1 MAISLYHHISFIRE
15 THSALNKNWV
25 INICTKLSLLLVAV
39 QVIAIVISWKKL
51 PPMVPLW
58 YSLPWGDGQLAS
70 PIWLTVLP
78 GGSIV
83 WQIVSSLTNIYVTRD
98 HLIFAQIL
106 SLASCFL
113 SLFSCIVLV
122 SIVSLVT

>member
-1 MAISLYHHISFIRE
+1 MAFSLYHHISFIRE
-15 THSALNKNWV
+15 THATLSKNWV
-25 INICTKLSLLLVAV
+25 INICTKLSLLLIAV
-39 QVIAIVISWKKL
+39 QVIAIAISWKNL

-58 YSLPWGDGQLAS
+58 YSLPWGDEQLAS

-78 GGSIV
+78 GGSIA
-83 WQIVSSLTNIYVTRD
+83 WQIISFITNVYVTRD

-122 SIVSLVT
+122 SIVSLIT